1 MFLQQSAD
9 SSDSLT
15 LDWFEGPVARGGGRR
30 AGTGQLPETH
40 QVISEPVASVPRLAC
55 RGRRRRRRSAR
66 HSGSGR
72 GQRQRQVGFE
82 ALQCSVGICPRVRMR

>member
-1 MFLQQSAD
+1 MTHQ
-9 SSDSLT
+9 LT
-15 LDWFEGPVARGGGRR
+15 LDWFEGPVALEAWRGQAGGQ
-30 AGTGQLPETH
+30 AGQLPETH